1 METDLIP
8 LLLVIAISA
17 SITYLISSYERET
30 KAMMGA
36 NKTLIGLIPTNQ
48 YARFLG
54 EEVMAKVYEASDW
67 ERCVIVAISWHG
79 SVCVRPADD
88 LATKGRWIHH
98 AFARGRIKGIEDK

>member
-17 SITYLISSYERET
+17 SVTYLISSYNNELRVLQ
-30 KAMMGA
+30 GA
-36 NKTLIGLIPTNQ
+36 NKTLIGFIPTNQ
-48 YARFLG
+48 YARYLG
-54 EEVMAKVYEASDW
+54 EEVMAKVYEASDL

-79 SVCVRPADD
+79 SVCVRPAND

-98 AFARGRIKGIEDK
+98 AFARGRIKGIED

>member
-8 LLLVIAISA
+8 LMLIIAISA
-17 SITYLISSYERET
+17 SVTYLISSYNNELR
-30 KAMMGA
+30 ALQGA
-36 NKTLIGLIPTNQ
+36 NKTLIRFIPSNQ
-48 YARFLG
+48 YARYLG
-54 EEVMAKVYEASDW
+54 EEVLAKVYEASDW

-98 AFARGRIKGIEDK
+98 AFARGRIKGIED